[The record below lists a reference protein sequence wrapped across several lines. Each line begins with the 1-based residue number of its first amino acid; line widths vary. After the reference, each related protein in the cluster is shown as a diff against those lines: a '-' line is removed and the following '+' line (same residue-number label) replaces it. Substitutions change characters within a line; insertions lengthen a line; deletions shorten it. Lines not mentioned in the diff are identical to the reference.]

1 MQNSD
6 WYEARG
12 GALSLFFGLCWLRLF
27 WRGLD
32 MLFTLLALILVPK
45 NTGLAGI
52 WLLFLLCMG
61 AQCAIYVQMIL
72 GLSPLR
78 RQRPESWKLW
88 ALCLLDWM
96 QLFCYALP
104 GAVTAFW
111 AIASGLLSLLHTAGW
126 DQYFSRSRR
135 CAAYF
140 GPPSQSS
147 GDLSCHALCLWTNR
161 CLFTDA
167 LKHAP
172 PEPVFAAL
180 TVLLYGQDTDRQQ
193 QILKQLQDS
202 PVPTLGEWSM
212 QYDRTRQALEELNQR
227 LRAPDIGQ
235 PEDAA
240 ARWVLEKTG
249 CQTQPQQVRTLLE
262 EAREH
267 LRRQLPGKFPAE
279 PFPPQEAAPAA
290 SPARKRRFC
299 PNCGTPV
306 REDAAFCPW
315 CGQALK
321 P

>member
-6 WYEARG
+6 WYEERG

-27 WRGLD
+27 WCGLD
-32 MLFTLLALILVPK
+32 MLFTLFWLAVAPK
-45 NTGLAGI
+45 NAGPASI
-52 WLLFLLCMG
+52 WLAILLCMG

-78 RQRPESWKLW
+78 RQRPTFRKLW
-88 ALCLLDWM
+88 AQCLLEWA
-96 QLFCYALP
+96 QLFFYVLL
-104 GAVTAFW
+104 GSVT
-111 AIASGLLSLLHTAGW
+111 IPSSISSGLFSLLYAAVW
-126 DQYFSRSRR
+126 EQYFSRSQR
-135 CAAYF
+135 CVAYF
-140 GPPSQSS
+140 DTLSQPS
-147 GDLSCHALCLWTNR
+147 DDPSCHALCLWTNR
-161 CLFTDA
+161 CLFTET

-180 TVLLYGQDTDRQQ
+180 TVLLYGQDTGRQQ

-212 QYDRTRQALEELNQR
+212 RYDRTRQALEELNQR
-227 LRAPDIGQ
+227 LRAPDIGR

-249 CQTQPQQVRTLLE
+249 CQTQPQQVRALLE

-279 PFPPQEAAPAA
+279 PFPPQAAAPAA

>member
-126 DQYFSRSRR
+126 DQYFSRSQR

-147 GDLSCHALCLWTNR
+147 GGLSCHALCLWTNR
-161 CLFTDA
+161 CLFTET

-180 TVLLYGQDTDRQQ
+180 TILLYGQDTDRQQ

-202 PVPTLGEWSM
+202 PVPTLGEWPM
-212 QYDRTRQALEELNQR
+212 RYDRTRQALEELNQR

-249 CQTQPQQVRTLLE
+249 CQTQPQQVRALLE
-262 EAREH
+262 ETREH

-279 PFPPQEAAPAA
+279 PFPPQAAAPAA